1 MGVQSL
7 RVINWHVAE
16 TGAFR
21 YIIKLLLSIKAKT
34 RLLCLLT
41 LVFSGQVLAELM
53 TGTVSSVHDGDTI
66 TLQTEAT
73 TKKIRLAGVDA
84 PEIKQPYGIASRD
97 ALSQD
102 VLNQSVTV
110 DTNKADKYGRAV
122 GKVLLN
128 GEDVNLKQVRRGLAW
143 VYADYIKEL
152 SAEDREFYKAAE
164 KAANDE
170 QLGLWQD
177 GQPVAPWTYRKSK

>member
-1 MGVQSL
+1 MLKILLIVEIFLFSVGGNAGVVNGA
-7 RVINWHVAE
+7 VI
-16 TGAFR
+16 
-21 YIIKLLLSIKAKT
+21 SIY
-34 RLLCLLT
+34 
-41 LVFSGQVLAELM
+41 
-53 TGTVSSVHDGDTI
+53 DGDTI

-73 TKKIRLAGVDA
+73 TKKIRLAGIDA

-102 VLNQSVTV
+102 VLNQLVTV
-110 DTNKADKYGRAV
+110 DTNKTDRYGRAV

-143 VYADYIKEL
+143 VYSDYIKEL
-152 SAEDREFYKAAE
+152 SAEDRELYKAAE

-170 QLGLWQD
+170 HLGLWQD
-177 GQPVAPWTYRKSK
+177 QQPVAPWTYRKSK

>member
-1 MGVQSL
+1 MLKILLIVEIFLFSVGGNAGVVNGA
-7 RVINWHVAE
+7 VI
-16 TGAFR
+16 
-21 YIIKLLLSIKAKT
+21 SIY
-34 RLLCLLT
+34 
-41 LVFSGQVLAELM
+41 
-53 TGTVSSVHDGDTI
+53 DGDTI

-73 TKKIRLAGVDA
+73 TKKIRLAGIDA
-84 PEIKQPYGIASRD
+84 PELKQPYGIASRD

-102 VLNQSVTV
+102 VLNQQVTV
-110 DTNKADKYGRAV
+110 DTTKTDRYGRAV

-143 VYADYIKEL
+143 VYTDYIKEL

-170 QLGLWQD
+170 QLGLWRD
-177 GQPVAPWTYRKSK
+177 EQPVAPWTYRKSK